1 MHKFNSD
8 SVEIAFDDAG
18 SGDPVLLIHG
28 FASNGRVNWVDTG
41 WVKALVDAGFRVI
54 TIDNRGHGESEK
66 LYDPKF
72 YEAAEM
78 AGDACRLLDQLGIDR
93 CCVMGYSMGARIAAF
108 LAILYPERVRAAI
121 FAGLAANMI
130 HGVDGGTEIA
140 KGLEAASMADVT
152 DLGAKAFR
160 NFAEQTHSDLKAL
173 AACIK
178 SSRVKITPEMLA
190 QIRLPVLVVAGD
202 QDIVSGEV
210 APLVAAIPGATGLTL
225 RNRNHMNAVG
235 DRHYK
240 QEAIAFFKSHLVR

>member
-1 MHKFNSD
+1 
-8 SVEIAFDDAG
+8 
-18 SGDPVLLIHG
+18 
-28 FASNGRVNWVDTG
+28 
-41 WVKALVDAGFRVI
+41 
-54 TIDNRGHGESEK
+54 
-66 LYDPKF
+66 
-72 YEAAEM
+72 
-78 AGDACRLLDQLGIDR
+78 
-93 CCVMGYSMGARIAAF
+93 
-108 LAILYPERVRAAI
+108 
-121 FAGLAANMI
+121 
-130 HGVDGGTEIA
+130 
-140 KGLEAASMADVT
+140 MADGK

>member
-8 SVEIAFDDAG
+8 SVEIAYDDEG
-18 SGDPVLLIHG
+18 QGDAILLIHG
-28 FASNGRVNWVDTG
+28 FGSNGRVNWVDTG
-41 WVKALVDAGFRVI
+41 WVKTLRDAGFRVI

-78 AGDACRLLDQLGIDR
+78 AEDARRLLDHLGIDR
-93 CCVMGYSMGARIAAF
+93 CCVMGYSMGARISAF
-108 LAILYPERVRAAI
+108 LTIRHPERIRAAV

-130 HGVDGGTEIA
+130 HGVGGSREVA
-140 KGLEAASMADVT
+140 LGLEAPSLNDVT

-160 NFAEQTHSDLKAL
+160 SFAEQTHSDLKAL

-178 SSRVKITPEMLA
+178 SSRVKITEEMLA
-190 QIRLPVLVVAGD
+190 HIQLPILVVAGD
-202 QDIVSGEV
+202 QDILSGAVE
-210 APLVAAIPGATGLTL
+210 PLVAAISGATGLVL

-235 DRHYK
+235 DKHYK
-240 QEAIAFFKSHLVR
+240 QEAVAFFKSHLER